1 MRRRRELGKPVQAE
15 ARQTGSGERPLGL
28 VVMGVSGSGK
38 TTLTQ
43 ALGQALACPV
53 LEGDAFHSA
62 ANVAKMQA
70 GHPLTDAD
78 RWPWLDRLG
87 TALGAAAQRSGIA
100 VAACSALKRSYRER
114 LATASAAPLCFVL
127 LDTDAGEL
135 ARRMATRP
143 GHYMPTSLLGSQ
155 LATLEPPGVDECAVT
170 LDAVQPI
177 EALVA
182 EVLAWV
188 GDAHVHAL
196 YRSC

>member
-1 MRRRRELGKPVQAE
+1 MQAG
-15 ARQTGSGERPLGL
+15 ATTGRPLGL

-43 ALGQALACPV
+43 ALAAALSCPV

-70 GHPLTDAD
+70 GHPLTDHD

-87 TALGAAAQRSGIA
+87 AALGEAAGTSGIA

-114 LATASAAPLCFVL
+114 LAAASAVPLCFVL
-127 LDTDAGEL
+127 LDTNAGEL

-155 LATLEPPGVDECAVT
+155 LATLEPPGADECAVT
-170 LDAVQPI
+170 LDAAQPI
-177 EALVA
+177 DALVA
-182 EVLAWV
+182 QALAWI
-188 GDAHVHAL
+188 GDAHAL
-196 YRSC
+196 ILHRSC